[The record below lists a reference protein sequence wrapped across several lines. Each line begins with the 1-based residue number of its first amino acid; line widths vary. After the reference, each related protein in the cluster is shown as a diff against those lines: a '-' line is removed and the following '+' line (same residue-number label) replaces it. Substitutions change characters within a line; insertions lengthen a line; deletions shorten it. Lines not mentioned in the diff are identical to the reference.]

1 MNKTLL
7 LSRLQSWS
15 NLEIQIN
22 ENEAQIIN
30 DVIKQDPVT
39 NTTGYCDIINNDLI
53 AIFSRLNK
61 NFLCLQEK
69 VFELTPD
76 FDVQFQVAQS
86 ETEESWFKIYRGK
99 ELVYEQKYINPH
111 PPFVLPDPFEYDPDF
126 NTTNFAYHLAQYI
139 QKVKDHPG
147 IVLFENAENG

>member
-1 MNKTLL
+1 MILQRFLNSKTVIQISIQNLSTIISSEQPYIGSMVETNGRYEFLNDQMIGIFSSENKNYLL
-7 LSRLQSWS
+7 LKDES
-15 NLEIQIN
+15 I
-22 ENEAQIIN
+22 
-30 DVIKQDPVT
+30 
-39 NTTGYCDIINNDLI
+39 
-53 AIFSRLNK
+53 
-61 NFLCLQEK
+61 
-69 VFELTPD
+69 ELTPD

-86 ETEESWFKIYRGK
+86 ETEESWFKIYNGK